1 MITKHRQNGSSK
13 GISTLLMMAVSGVSK
28 TNGPERLVWADLH
41 EITQGLGFQ
50 K

>member
-1 MITKHRQNGSSK
+1 MITKHGQNGSSK